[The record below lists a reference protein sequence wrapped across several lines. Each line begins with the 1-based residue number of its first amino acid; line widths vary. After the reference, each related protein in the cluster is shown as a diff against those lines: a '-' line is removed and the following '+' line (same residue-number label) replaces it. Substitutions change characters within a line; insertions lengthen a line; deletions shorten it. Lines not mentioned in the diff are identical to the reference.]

1 MHLFAGSSHP
11 ALAKAIA
18 KELGIELGAVTLKK
32 FSCGERY
39 VRYEESVRGKD
50 VYIVQTSGLN
60 PDDALVEL
68 FLMIQAAKLAFA
80 RSVHVIL
87 PNYPYARQDRV
98 SQWREPIS
106 AKLIAHLLEESG
118 ADHIMTINLHSDQI
132 QGFFSVPAD
141 ALDTSHIF
149 IEYLKDKHL
158 PNPIIV
164 SPDIGGAKIAKK
176 FADKLGAELAILHK
190 SRPSHNKAEILEV
203 VGEVDGKTCIIFD
216 DMIDTAG
223 TLLTAQKALLSRGAN
238 KDIYVAA
245 THPIFSGPAIER
257 LEKATFKEIIVTDTM
272 PIKKTAVK
280 GLKILSVAPMIAE
293 VIKNVDE
300 GSSVTQMYGK
310 K

>member
-39 VRYEESVRGKD
+39 VRYEESMRGQD
-50 VYIVQTSGLN
+50 VYILQTSGIT
-60 PDDALVEL
+60 PDDALIEL

-132 QGFFSVPAD
+132 QGFFSVH

-149 IEYLKDKHL
+149 IEYLKEKNL
-158 PNPIIV
+158 PNPVIV

-176 FADKLGAELAILHK
+176 FADSLGADLAILHK

-203 VGEVDGKTCIIFD
+203 VGEVEGKTCIIFD

-223 TLLTAQKALLSRGAN
+223 TLLTAQKALLKRGVN
-238 KDIYVAA
+238 KNIYVAA
-245 THPIFSGPAIER
+245 THPIFSGAAISR
-257 LEKATFKEIIVTDTM
+257 LNKANFKEVIVTDTM
-272 PIKKTAVK
+272 PVKKSAVK
-280 GLKILSVAPMIAE
+280 GMKILSVAPMIAQ

-300 GSSVTQMYGK
+300 GSSVTQMYGTK
-310 K
+310 